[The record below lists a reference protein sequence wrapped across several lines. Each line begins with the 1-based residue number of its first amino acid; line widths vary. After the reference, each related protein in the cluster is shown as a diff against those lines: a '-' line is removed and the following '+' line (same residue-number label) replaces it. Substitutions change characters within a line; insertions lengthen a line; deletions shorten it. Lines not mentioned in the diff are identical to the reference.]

1 LKESIMFLK
10 TSDAEFLI
18 SSYGNA
24 KRTLVAHGGWVGS
37 GELWAAPFEQLSRSW
52 RAVTYDH
59 RGTGATRSTAHKITL
74 ELLVADLFRVLDAL
88 EIDTCVLAAE
98 SMGAMVA
105 LEAVL
110 LHPDRFSG
118 LVIVGGRYVGTP
130 TPARDRLLAGCK
142 VDFPATMEAFVNACA
157 PEVDCDAERAWGKLI
172 VNRSNGPDAVQ
183 LMECVEHVD
192 LTPRLSSITLPT
204 LILHG
209 RKDVIVPLNSS
220 ETMASLVPNS
230 KLVIAEDAGHV
241 PTITRP
247 NWVANQIDAFFTR

>member
-1 LKESIMFLK
+1 MFLK
-10 TSDAEFLI
+10 THDAEILV

-37 GELWAAPFEQLSRSW
+37 GELWAAPFEQLSRTW

-59 RGTGATRSTAHKITL
+59 RGTGATRHTAPKITL
-74 ELLVADLFRVLDAL
+74 ALLVNDLFRVLDAL

-105 LEAVL
+105 LEAAL
-110 LHPDRFSG
+110 LHPERFTG
-118 LVIVGGRYVGTP
+118 LVIVGGRYAGAP

-142 VDFPATMEAFVNACA
+142 VNFPATMDAFVNACT
-157 PEVDCDAERAWGKLI
+157 PEDDCDAERAWGKLI

-183 LMECVEHVD
+183 MMECVEHAD
-192 LTPRLSSITLPT
+192 LTSRLTAITLPT

-209 RKDVIVPLNSS
+209 RKDVIVSLNSS
-220 ETMASLVPNS
+220 ETMASLIPNS
-230 KLVIAEDAGHV
+230 KLVIANDAGHV

-247 NWVANQIDAFFTR
+247 NWVAQQIDEFFTR

>member
-1 LKESIMFLK
+1 MFLK

-37 GELWAAPFEQLSRSW
+37 GELWAAPFEQLSHSW

-59 RGTGATRSTAHKITL
+59 RGTGATRSTAPKITL

-105 LEAVL
+105 LQAVL
-110 LHPDRFSG
+110 LQPDRFSG
-118 LVIVGGRYVGTP
+118 LVIVGGRYVGAP

-142 VDFPATMEAFVNACA
+142 ANFPATMEAFVNACA

-183 LMECVEHVD
+183 LMECVEHLD
-192 LTPRLSSITLPT
+192 LTPHLSSITLPT

-209 RKDVIVPLNSS
+209 RKDVIVTVNSS

-247 NWVANQIDAFFTR
+247 NWVANQIDSFFTR